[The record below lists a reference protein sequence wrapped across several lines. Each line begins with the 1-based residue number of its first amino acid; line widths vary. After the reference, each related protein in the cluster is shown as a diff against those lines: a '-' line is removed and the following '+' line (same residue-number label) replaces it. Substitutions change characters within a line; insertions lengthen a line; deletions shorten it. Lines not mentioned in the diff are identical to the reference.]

1 MRPRRDEPDEID
13 ASFAAAVIL
22 LFIAGLLFV
31 RTVYG

>member
-1 MRPRRDEPDEID
+1 MRPKRDEPEELD
-13 ASFAAAVIL
+13 ASFVAAVIL